1 MTERP
6 TLDPVVL
13 SDLTTALS
21 EDRVV
26 IDGASVDEFKDPY
39 WIPGDD
45 TYVGSAVVFP
55 TSVEEVQEVMRIA
68 NRHGVPVWPHGQ
80 GRGGYGGPSP
90 VVRGSIQISL
100 RKMNRVLEIN
110 EELAYA
116 VVEPGVRWMDL
127 YDAIEAGG
135 HALQLSITDLGW
147 GSVIGNSMDNGVTY
161 QPYGS
166 DFQLLCGLE
175 VVLPTGE
182 LVRTGMGAIPDNKA
196 WHLYRRGLGPS
207 FGEMFAQSNYGIVV
221 RAGVWLQ
228 PKPEAYAPL
237 LLTVPNEE
245 DLEVLI
251 DSLRQLL
258 LERTVTGVPAIM
270 STFTTLTTIFEAPAP
285 PPELIDDEG
294 VRALAEQYGIG
305 AWSVR
310 TALWGRRAVVDA
322 NLARI
327 REVWEAIPGAKVI
340 SHRIFAPE
348 EYGEIDRETDKVQA
362 GIPTMKLIESGQ
374 WPANLGHAAFAP
386 IVPLSGS
393 EVRYVM
399 EQLKQRFRENGLNF
413 IGGLFALNQRTAC
426 VVAGLTFDLNEKEGA
441 EKAYALAKQLVREVG
456 ELGYGEF
463 RAHVDFMDDAQ
474 SIYNWNDG
482 AYRRLAET
490 IKDAVDPNGILSPGR
505 HGIWPA
511 KHREE

>member
-6 TLDPVVL
+6 SLTPAVLD
-13 SDLTTALS
+13 DLVAALS
-21 EDRVV
+21 PDRVV
-26 IDGASVDEFKDPY
+26 TDESGIDEFKDPY

-68 NRHGVPVWPHGQ
+68 NRHDVPVWPHGQ

-90 VVRGSIQISL
+90 RVRGSIQISL

-110 EELAYA
+110 EEMAYA

-127 YDAIEAGG
+127 HDAIEAGG
-135 HALQLSITDLGW
+135 HKLSLSITDLGW

-161 QPYGS
+161 QQYGA

-207 FGEMFAQSNYGIVV
+207 FGEMFSQSNYGIVV
-221 RAGVWLQ
+221 KAGVWLQ
-228 PKPEAYAPL
+228 PRPEAFAPL
-237 LLTVPNEE
+237 LLTVPDEE

-251 DSLRQLL
+251 DTVRQLL
-258 LERTVTGVPAIM
+258 LERTMSGVPAIM
-270 STFTTLTTIFEAPAP
+270 STFTALTTVFEAPAP
-285 PPELIDDEG
+285 PPDLIDDEG
-294 VRALAEQYGIG
+294 VRAIAAQYGIG

-322 NLARI
+322 QLARI

-340 SHRIFAPE
+340 SNRIFAAD
-348 EYGEIDRETDKVQA
+348 EYDQITGESDKVQA

-386 IVPLSGS
+386 IVPLEGR

-399 EQLKQRFRENGLNF
+399 EQLKQRFKENGLNF
-413 IGGLFALNQRTAC
+413 IGGLFAFNQRTAC
-426 VVAGLTFDLNEKEGA
+426 VVAGLTFDLNEPEQAK
-441 EKAYALAKQLVREVG
+441 KAYALAKQLVREVG

-463 RAHVDFMDDAQ
+463 RAHVDFQDDAQ
-474 SIYNWNDG
+474 DIYSWNDH
-482 AYRRLAET
+482 AYRRFAET
-490 IKDAVDPNGILSPGR
+490 IKDAIDPNGVLSPGR

-511 KHREE
+511 KYRD